1 MKILITGCCGFIG
14 FNFSNYLCKK
24 NKKFKIIGI
33 DNLNNYYSVKF
44 KKNRLKELKKNKN
57 FSFNKVDLINYKN
70 LKNLFIKNKFDCVLN
85 LAAQPGVRYSLI
97 NPNSYVKNNI
107 SGFYN
112 LFDLSSNYNVKK
124 FLYASSSSVYGDA
137 KKFPLKEKNILNPK
151 NIYGY
156 SKKINEELVGLQSSK
171 SKMKTIGL
179 RFFTIYGE
187 WGRPDMMM
195 LKYLAAQLNSK
206 KFYLNNFGNH
216 TRDFTYIDD
225 IVEGVTRVIDN
236 PAKSN
241 VNWNGKDPD
250 PGTSFAPWKVYNIG
264 SNNPI
269 KLNDYISEIEKNV
282 GKKAKVNL
290 LPLQPGDVVATY
302 ADVED
307 LFKTFD
313 FKPKYNIHEGVKK
326 FVEWFKKNPN
336 F

>member
-57 FSFNKVDLINYKN
+57 FSFHKVDLINYNN

-156 SKKINEELVGLQSSK
+156 SKKINEELVGLQSNK

-206 KFYLNNFGNH
+206 KFYLNNFGKH
-216 TRDFTYIDD
+216 VRDFTYIKD
-225 IVEGVTRVIDN
+225 
-236 PAKSN
+236 
-241 VNWNGKDPD
+241 VNEILFKLI
-250 PGTSFAPWKVYNIG
+250 KKNIKNKNIIFNIC

-269 KLNDYISEIEKNV
+269 KITKVLNLIDKFTY
-282 GKKAKVNL
+282 KKAKIIKREF
-290 LPLQPGDVVATY
+290 QS
-302 ADVED
+302 ADVY
-307 LFKTFD
+307 KTHGDNSLIKKTVKF
-313 FKPKYNIHEGVKK
+313 KK
-326 FVEWFKKNPN
+326 FTKIEKGIINTVNWFKNNKKIIKM

>member
-57 FSFNKVDLINYKN
+57 FSFHKVDLINYNN

-137 KKFPLKEKNILNPK
+137 KKFPIKEKNILNPK

-206 KFYLNNFGNH
+206 KFYLNNFGKH
-216 TRDFTYIDD
+216 VRDFTYIKD
-225 IVEGVTRVIDN
+225 
-236 PAKSN
+236 
-241 VNWNGKDPD
+241 VNEILFKLI
-250 PGTSFAPWKVYNIG
+250 KKNIKKKNIIFNIC

-269 KLNDYISEIEKNV
+269 KITKVLNLIDKFTD
-282 GKKAKVNL
+282 KKAKIIKREF
-290 LPLQPGDVVATY
+290 QS
-302 ADVED
+302 ADVY
-307 LFKTFD
+307 KTHGDNSLIKKTVKF
-313 FKPKYNIHEGVKK
+313 KK
-326 FVEWFKKNPN
+326 FTKIEKGIINTVNWFKNNNKIIKM

>member
-57 FSFNKVDLINYKN
+57 FSFHKVDLINYNN

-156 SKKINEELVGLQSSK
+156 SKKINEELVGLQSNK

-206 KFYLNNFGNH
+206 KFYLNNFGKH
-216 TRDFTYIDD
+216 VRDFTYIKD
-225 IVEGVTRVIDN
+225 
-236 PAKSN
+236 
-241 VNWNGKDPD
+241 VNEILFKLI
-250 PGTSFAPWKVYNIG
+250 KKNIKNKNIIFNIC

-269 KLNDYISEIEKNV
+269 KITKVLNLIDKFTD
-282 GKKAKVNL
+282 KKAKIIKREF
-290 LPLQPGDVVATY
+290 QS
-302 ADVED
+302 ADVY
-307 LFKTFD
+307 KTHGDNSLIKKTVKF
-313 FKPKYNIHEGVKK
+313 KK
-326 FVEWFKKNPN
+326 FTKIEKGIINTVNWFKNNKKIIKM

>member
-57 FSFNKVDLINYKN
+57 FFFNKVDLINYKN

-206 KFYLNNFGNH
+206 KFYLNNFGKH
-216 TRDFTYIDD
+216 VRDFTYIKD
-225 IVEGVTRVIDN
+225 
-236 PAKSN
+236 
-241 VNWNGKDPD
+241 VNEILFKLI
-250 PGTSFAPWKVYNIG
+250 KKNIKKKNIIFNIC

-269 KLNDYISEIEKNV
+269 KITKVLNLIDKFTD
-282 GKKAKVNL
+282 KKAKIIKREF
-290 LPLQPGDVVATY
+290 QS
-302 ADVED
+302 ADVY
-307 LFKTFD
+307 KTHGDNSLIKKTVKF
-313 FKPKYNIHEGVKK
+313 KK
-326 FVEWFKKNPN
+326 FTKIEKGIINTVNWFKNNKKIIKM

>member
-137 KKFPLKEKNILNPK
+137 KKFPLKEKNTLNPK

-156 SKKINEELVGLQSSK
+156 SKKINEELVGLQSNK

-206 KFYLNNFGNH
+206 KFYLNNFGKH
-216 TRDFTYIDD
+216 VRDFTYIKD
-225 IVEGVTRVIDN
+225 
-236 PAKSN
+236 
-241 VNWNGKDPD
+241 VNEILFKLI
-250 PGTSFAPWKVYNIG
+250 KKNIKKKNIIFNIC

-269 KLNDYISEIEKNV
+269 KITKVLNLIDKFTY
-282 GKKAKVNL
+282 KKAKIIKREF
-290 LPLQPGDVVATY
+290 QS
-302 ADVED
+302 ADVY
-307 LFKTFD
+307 KTHGDNSLIKKTVKF
-313 FKPKYNIHEGVKK
+313 KK
-326 FVEWFKKNPN
+326 FTKIEKGIINTVNWFKNNKKIIKM

>member
-57 FSFNKVDLINYKN
+57 FSFHKVDLINYKN

-156 SKKINEELVGLQSSK
+156 SKKINEELVGLQSNK

-206 KFYLNNFGNH
+206 KFYLNNFGKH
-216 TRDFTYIDD
+216 VRDFTYIKD
-225 IVEGVTRVIDN
+225 
-236 PAKSN
+236 
-241 VNWNGKDPD
+241 VNEILFKLI
-250 PGTSFAPWKVYNIG
+250 KKNIKNKNIIFNIC

-269 KLNDYISEIEKNV
+269 KITKVLNLIDKFTD
-282 GKKAKVNL
+282 KKAKIIKREF
-290 LPLQPGDVVATY
+290 QS
-302 ADVED
+302 ADVY
-307 LFKTFD
+307 KTHGDNSLIKKTVKF
-313 FKPKYNIHEGVKK
+313 KK
-326 FVEWFKKNPN
+326 FTKIEKGIINTVNWFKNNKKIIKM

>member
-206 KFYLNNFGNH
+206 KFYLNNFGKH
-216 TRDFTYIDD
+216 VRDFTYIKD
-225 IVEGVTRVIDN
+225 
-236 PAKSN
+236 
-241 VNWNGKDPD
+241 VNEILFKLI
-250 PGTSFAPWKVYNIG
+250 KKNIKKKNIIFNIC

-269 KLNDYISEIEKNV
+269 KITKVLNLIDKFID
-282 GKKAKVNL
+282 KKAKIIKREF
-290 LPLQPGDVVATY
+290 QS
-302 ADVED
+302 ADVY
-307 LFKTFD
+307 KTHGDNSLIKKTVKF
-313 FKPKYNIHEGVKK
+313 KK
-326 FVEWFKKNPN
+326 FTKIEKGIINTVNWFKNNKKIIKM

>member
-206 KFYLNNFGNH
+206 KFYLNNFGKH
-216 TRDFTYIDD
+216 VRDFTYIKD
-225 IVEGVTRVIDN
+225 
-236 PAKSN
+236 
-241 VNWNGKDPD
+241 VNEILFKLI
-250 PGTSFAPWKVYNIG
+250 KKNIKNKNIIFNIC

-269 KLNDYISEIEKNV
+269 KITKVLNLIDKFID
-282 GKKAKVNL
+282 KKAKIIKREF
-290 LPLQPGDVVATY
+290 QS
-302 ADVED
+302 ADVY
-307 LFKTFD
+307 KTHGDNSLIKKTVKF
-313 FKPKYNIHEGVKK
+313 KK
-326 FVEWFKKNPN
+326 FTKIEKGIINTVNWFKNNKKIIKM

>member
-57 FSFNKVDLINYKN
+57 FSFHKVDLINYKN
-70 LKNLFIKNKFDCVLN
+70 LKNVFIKNKFDCVLN

-156 SKKINEELVGLQSSK
+156 SKKINEELVGLQSNK

-206 KFYLNNFGNH
+206 KFYLNNFGKH
-216 TRDFTYIDD
+216 VRDFTYIKDVNE
-225 IVEGVTRVIDN
+225 ILFKLLK
-236 PAKSN
+236 KSIKN
-241 VNWNGKDPD
+241 K
-250 PGTSFAPWKVYNIG
+250 NIILNIC

-269 KLNDYISEIEKNV
+269 KITKVLNLINKFT
-282 GKKAKVNL
+282 GKKAKIIKREF
-290 LPLQPGDVVATY
+290 QS
-302 ADVED
+302 ADVY
-307 LFKTFD
+307 KTHGD
-313 FKPKYNIHEGVKK
+313 NSLVKK
-326 FVEWFKKNPN
+326 TVKIKKFTKIETGIMNTVNWFKDNKKIIKI

>member
-206 KFYLNNFGNH
+206 KFYLNNFGKH
-216 TRDFTYIDD
+216 VRDFTYIKD
-225 IVEGVTRVIDN
+225 
-236 PAKSN
+236 
-241 VNWNGKDPD
+241 VNEILFKLI
-250 PGTSFAPWKVYNIG
+250 KKNIKNKNIIFNIC

-269 KLNDYISEIEKNV
+269 KITKVLNLIDKFTD
-282 GKKAKVNL
+282 KKAKIIKREF
-290 LPLQPGDVVATY
+290 QS
-302 ADVED
+302 ADVY
-307 LFKTFD
+307 KTHGDNSLIKKTVKF
-313 FKPKYNIHEGVKK
+313 KK
-326 FVEWFKKNPN
+326 FTKIEKGIINTVNWFKNNKKIIKM

>member
-14 FNFSNYLCKK
+14 FNFSNYLCNK

-44 KKNRLKELKKNKN
+44 KKFRLKELKKNKN
-57 FSFNKVDLINYKN
+57 FSFKKIDLNDYKK
-70 LKNLFIKNKFDCVLN
+70 LKNIFLKNKFDYVLN
-85 LAAQPGVRYSLI
+85 LAAQPGVRYSLV

-112 LFDLSSNYNVKK
+112 LFDLSSNHNVKK

-137 KKFPLKEKNILNPK
+137 KKFPLKEKNTLNPK

-156 SKKINEELVGLQSSK
+156 SKKINEELVSLQSDK

-195 LKYLAAQLNSK
+195 LKYLVAQLNSK
-206 KFYLNNFGNH
+206 KFYLNNFGKH
-216 TRDFTYIDD
+216 VRDFTYIKD
-225 IVEGVTRVIDN
+225 
-236 PAKSN
+236 
-241 VNWNGKDPD
+241 VNEILFKLIK
-250 PGTSFAPWKVYNIG
+250 TSIKKKNSIFNIC
-264 SNNPI
+264 SNNPVKITRVLNLINKLTGEKAKII
-269 KLNDYISEIEKNV
+269 KRKFQSADVYKTHGDNSLIKNTVKFKKFTQIEKGIINT
-282 GKKAKVNL
+282 VN
-290 LPLQPGDVVATY
+290 
-302 ADVED
+302 
-307 LFKTFD
+307 
-313 FKPKYNIHEGVKK
+313 
-326 FVEWFKKNPN
+326 WFKHNKKIIKI

>member
-1 MKILITGCCGFIG
+1 M
-14 FNFSNYLCKK
+14 FNRSLPELETSIDISNKDDLEKV
-24 NKKFKIIGI
+24 FKDNSI
-33 DNLNNYYSVKF
+33 DV
-44 KKNRLKELKKNKN
+44 
-57 FSFNKVDLINYKN
+57 V
-70 LKNLFIKNKFDCVLN
+70 VN
-85 LAAQPGVRYSLI
+85 LAAQAGVRYSI
-97 NPNSYVKNNI
+97 ENPDVYIQSNI
-107 SGFYN
+107 VGFMNILECCRHNKVSN
-112 LFDLSSNYNVKK
+112 L
-124 FLYASSSSVYGDA
+124 LYASSSSVYGANTTQPFSVHDNVDH
-137 KKFPLKEKNILNPK
+137 PLSL
-151 NIYGY
+151 YAA
-156 SKKINEELVGLQSSK
+156 SKKSNELMAHTYSNLFDLS
-171 SKMKTIGL
+171 TTGL
-179 RFFTIYGE
+179 RFFTVYGP
-187 WGRPDMMM
+187 WGRPDMA
-195 LKYLAAQLNSK
+195 LF
-206 KFYLNNFGNH
+206 KFTKAIMNEEKIDVYNYGNH
-216 TRDFTYIDD
+216 ERDFTYIDD

>member
-206 KFYLNNFGNH
+206 KFYLNNFGKH
-216 TRDFTYIDD
+216 VRDFTYIKD
-225 IVEGVTRVIDN
+225 
-236 PAKSN
+236 
-241 VNWNGKDPD
+241 VNEILFKLI
-250 PGTSFAPWKVYNIG
+250 KKNIKKKNIIFNIC

-269 KLNDYISEIEKNV
+269 KITKVLNLIDKFTD
-282 GKKAKVNL
+282 KKAKIIKREF
-290 LPLQPGDVVATY
+290 QS
-302 ADVED
+302 ADVY
-307 LFKTFD
+307 KTHGDNSLIKKTVKF
-313 FKPKYNIHEGVKK
+313 KK
-326 FVEWFKKNPN
+326 FTKIEKGIINTVNWFKNNKKIIKM

>member
-24 NKKFKIIGI
+24 NKRFKIIGV

-44 KKNRLKELKKNKN
+44 KKIRLKELKKNKN
-57 FSFNKVDLINYKN
+57 FSFHKIDLIDYKN
-70 LKNLFIKNKFDCVLN
+70 LKNIFIKNKFDCVLN

-112 LFDLSSNYNVKK
+112 LFDLSINYNVKK

-137 KKFPLKEKNILNPK
+137 KKFPLKEKNLLNPK

-156 SKKINEELVGLQSSK
+156 SKKINEELANLQSNK

-206 KFYLNNFGNH
+206 KFYLNNFGKH
-216 TRDFTYIDD
+216 VRDFTYIKDVNE
-225 IVEGVTRVIDN
+225 ILFKLIK
-236 PAKSN
+236 KSIKKKNIILN
-241 VNWNGKDPD
+241 VC
-250 PGTSFAPWKVYNIG
+250 

-269 KLNDYISEIEKNV
+269 KITKVLNLINKFT
-282 GKKAKVNL
+282 GKKAKIIKREF
-290 LPLQPGDVVATY
+290 QS
-302 ADVED
+302 ADVY
-307 LFKTFD
+307 KTHGD
-313 FKPKYNIHEGVKK
+313 NSLIKKTVKIKK
-326 FVEWFKKNPN
+326 FTKIETGIMNTVNWFKHNKKIIKM

>member
-57 FSFNKVDLINYKN
+57 FSFNKVDLISYKN

-206 KFYLNNFGNH
+206 KFYLNNFGKH
-216 TRDFTYIDD
+216 VRDFTYIKD
-225 IVEGVTRVIDN
+225 
-236 PAKSN
+236 
-241 VNWNGKDPD
+241 VNEILFKLI
-250 PGTSFAPWKVYNIG
+250 KKNIKNKNIIFNIC

-269 KLNDYISEIEKNV
+269 KITKVLNLIDKFTY
-282 GKKAKVNL
+282 KKAKIIKREF
-290 LPLQPGDVVATY
+290 QS
-302 ADVED
+302 ADVY
-307 LFKTFD
+307 KTHGDNSLIKKTVKF
-313 FKPKYNIHEGVKK
+313 KK
-326 FVEWFKKNPN
+326 FTKIEKGIINTVNWFKNNKKIIKM